1 MPGGTRR
8 RFLAA
13 AAAAA
18 AGGLLPAPRRA
29 AASPVWVDQ
38 RQAGPFVIHS
48 SFSLAGREA
57 LLAEL
62 PPLELELR
70 RVLALRPCR
79 APIGVR
85 LLRDKAEHRA
95 YLNERFANVP
105 YRRALFVKQEGRAT
119 VFAYNHE
126 ELAVD
131 LRHECTHALLHADLA
146 MVPLWLDEGLAEYF
160 EMPASL
166 RAFGHPHAK
175 AVLWDLRFGLLAD
188 LDALESKKELEELT
202 AGDYRSAWAW
212 VHFMLHGPRRAAEQ
226 LWAFLADI
234 RRGEPPGALSDRLR
248 LAAPRPEAQLA
259 THFRQWARLASRR
272 ANSAVVP
279 RGRGGLC

>member
-8 RFLAA
+8 QFLTV

-18 AGGLLPAPRRA
+18 AGGIVPAPRRA
-29 AASPVWVDQ
+29 AASPAWVDQ

-48 SFSLAGREA
+48 SFSLAGHEP

-62 PPLELELR
+62 PALERELR

-79 APIGVR
+79 EPIGVR

-95 YLNERFANVP
+95 YLHERFADLP
-105 YRRALFVKQEGRAT
+105 YRRALFVKQDGRAT

-126 ELAVD
+126 ELAIDV
-131 LRHECTHALLHADLA
+131 RHECTHALLHSDLA

-160 EMPASL
+160 EMPKPQ

-175 AVLWDLRFGLLAD
+175 AVMWDLRFGMLED
-188 LDALESKKELEELT
+188 LDALEAKKDLQELT

-212 VHFMLHGPRRAAEQ
+212 VHFMLHGPRHAAEQ
-226 LWAFLADI
+226 LWGFLSDI

-248 LAAPRPEAQLA
+248 AVAPRPKAQLA
-259 THFRQWARLASRR
+259 THFRQWARLASRHHS
-272 ANSAVVP
+272 SAGVAL
-279 RGRGGLC
+279 RRGGLC